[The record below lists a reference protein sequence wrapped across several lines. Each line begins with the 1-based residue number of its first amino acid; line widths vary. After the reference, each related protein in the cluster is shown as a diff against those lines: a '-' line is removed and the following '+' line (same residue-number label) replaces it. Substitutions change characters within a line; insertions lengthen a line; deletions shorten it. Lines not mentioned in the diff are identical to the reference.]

1 MWLKAQEYS
10 VGYISSIKIELKY
23 VILFLSR
30 DFKIKQMLPFPKIK
44 YNLALEKTSL
54 SFIIFCPLIVCTE
67 NKSQENSR

>member
-10 VGYISSIKIELKY
+10 VGNLSYISSIKIELKY

-44 YNLALEKTSL
+44 YNLALEKNQPFLHYFLSL
-54 SFIIFCPLIVCTE
+54 DYAH
-67 NKSQENSR
+67 